1 MSKED
6 RQAHD
11 IDVGVWGLIGEWRQ
25 LVIDRKSDCMKRVNQ
40 L

>member
-25 LVIDRKSDCMKRVNQ
+25 LVIETA
-40 L
+40 